1 MKEQKL
7 LFLEWVHSC
16 NTGEISQNERMTQ
29 WEGNYKAYLFLRA
42 NLVPLWQYLF
52 HKFLHLGGKTKCQ
65 HLSSET
71 FILCKSRFDYT
82 FLFELMR
89 LWLEWVRWSLNKFR
103 KIDFFVLAPVQSV
116 YDHISVESRIT
127 FRRRSLF
134 STRRP
139 SDQFASI
146 HPMLSASVPCN
157 TTSFCYLGWQS
168 VLRWVKNLNILMI
181 ITFFLKILQLFLCHH
196 LTSIFKF
203 RIITNLGSPSLELEK
218 DSLRLCL
225 CWKSYHQECW
235 SEDFFR

>member
-1 MKEQKL
+1 MKSPKTKGWPNGRGIIKHICFWEPTWCP
-7 LFLEWVHSC
+7 FGNIYFINSFTWV
-16 NTGEISQNERMTQ
+16 
-29 WEGNYKAYLFLRA
+29 
-42 NLVPLWQYLF
+42 
-52 HKFLHLGGKTKCQ
+52 GGKTKCQ

-103 KIDFFVLAPVQSV
+103 KIDFFVLGPVPSV

-168 VLRWVKNLNILMI
+168 VLRWMKNLNILI
-181 ITFFLKILQLFLCHH
+181 IISFFFEDSSIVSVSSFNINIQIQNHHKPWFAFTWAWEGLVETVPVLKVLSPIMLVRGFL
-196 LTSIFKF
+196 
-203 RIITNLGSPSLELEK
+203 
-218 DSLRLCL
+218 
-225 CWKSYHQECW
+225 
-235 SEDFFR
+235 